1 MIDLGISKLAVIGVI
16 ALIVIGPEKLPRVA
30 RMAGT
35 LLGRAQRYINDVKSE
50 VSREIELEELRK
62 MQKDVVSAAQNV
74 EQSIHQTW
82 SEAET
87 EMRSIAQETESA
99 FLGNST
105 AATPEQLAVKVKDF
119 RRKKLARTSA
129 VPTWYKNRSGQ
140 RQRVISGAAR
150 MARHRVSTRPR
161 SSFF

>member
-1 MIDLGISKLAVIGVI
+1 MIDLGISKLALIGVV

-35 LLGRAQRYINDVKSE
+35 LLGRAQRYINEVKSE

-62 MQKDVVSAAQNV
+62 MQKDVQEAAHNV
-74 EQSIHQTW
+74 EQTIHQTW
-82 SEAET
+82 SEAEQG
-87 EMRSIAQETESA
+87 MRSLEQETSSA
-99 FLGNST
+99 LLHT
-105 AATPEQLAVKVKDF
+105 ATPEQLSVKVKDF

-129 VPTWYKNRSGQ
+129 VPAWYKNRSGQ

-150 MARHRVSTRPR
+150 MARHRVNTRSG

>member
-1 MIDLGISKLAVIGVI
+1 MIDLGISKLALIGVV
-16 ALIVIGPEKLPRVA
+16 ALIVIGPEKLPKVA

-35 LLGRAQRYINDVKSE
+35 LLGRAQRYINEVKSE

-62 MQKDVVSAAQNV
+62 MHKDVQDAAQNV

-82 SEAET
+82 NEAE
-87 EMRSIAQETESA
+87 QEFRNLDQESESA
-99 FLGNST
+99 LLHASS
-105 AATPEQLAVKVKDF
+105 PQQLAIKAKDF

-129 VPTWYKNRSGQ
+129 VPAWFKNRSGQ
-140 RQRVISGAAR
+140 RQRVISGSAR
-150 MARHRVSTRPR
+150 MARHRATARSG